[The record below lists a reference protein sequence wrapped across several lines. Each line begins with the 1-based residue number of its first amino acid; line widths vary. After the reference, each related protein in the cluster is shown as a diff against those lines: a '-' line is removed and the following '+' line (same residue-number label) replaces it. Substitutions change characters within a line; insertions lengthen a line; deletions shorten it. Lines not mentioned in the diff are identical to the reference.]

1 MNDKLNNA
9 ELKTQMKWSEI
20 KQAAYITLII
30 KKRPKNKKVSQK
42 EVFISIILINI
53 GKLQHKMNI

>member
-30 KKRPKNKKVSQK
+30 KKKAQK
-42 EVFISIILINI
+42 QRGESKGSFYFDNF
-53 GKLQHKMNI
+53 N